1 MLSWLKRHSKT
12 LNFFGGI
19 FILLLTVVFYFWT
32 TTSTAVSTT
41 GKVEGK
47 KRFERS
53 YSSPNMI
60 QRKSKKAKDMSVF
73 SKKLKDSKQAEN
85 FLLFLMA
92 VGFAMVFYSI
102 YAKYKQKRLS

>member
-1 MLSWLKRHSKT
+1 MLPWLKQHSKT

-19 FILLLTVVFYFWT
+19 FILLITVVFYFWT
-32 TTSTAVSTT
+32 TSSATVVTA
-41 GKVEGK
+41 GKTEGK

-60 QRKSKKAKDMSVF
+60 QRKSKKPKDMSAF

-92 VGFAMVFYSI
+92 VGFGMVFYSI
-102 YAKYKQKRLS
+102 YSKYKQKRVS